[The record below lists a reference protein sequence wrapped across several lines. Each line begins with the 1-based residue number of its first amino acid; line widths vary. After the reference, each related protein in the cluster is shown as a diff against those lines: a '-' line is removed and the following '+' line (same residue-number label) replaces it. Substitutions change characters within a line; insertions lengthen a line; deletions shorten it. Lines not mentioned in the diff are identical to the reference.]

1 MSVTVYSTPSCPYCT
16 MVKNHLKKK
25 QVPFDDIDVSRDQRR
40 AEEMIRK
47 SGQMGVPV
55 VDINGRI
62 LVGFRP
68 AEIDSALA
76 R

>member
-1 MSVTVYSTPSCPYCT
+1 MAISLYSTASCPYCV
-16 MVKNHLKKK
+16 MAKNYLNQEKIPYTEYR
-25 QVPFDDIDVSRDQRR
+25 VDQDSRR
-40 AEEMIRK
+40 AEEMVRK

-55 VDINGRI
+55 LDVNGRV

-68 AEIDSALA
+68 ADIQSALK

>member
-1 MSVTVYSTPSCPYCT
+1 MSVVVYSTPSCPYCT
-16 MVKNHLKKK
+16 MVKNYLKNKN
-25 QVPFDDIDVSRDQRR
+25 VPYTEYDVSRDTRR
-40 AEEMIRK
+40 ADEMVRK

-55 VDINGRI
+55 VDINGRV

-68 AEIDSALA
+68 AEIENALK

>member
-1 MSVTVYSTPSCPYCT
+1 MSVIVYSTPSCPYCT
-16 MVKNHLKKK
+16 MVKNYLKGKG
-25 QVPFDDIDVSRDQRR
+25 VPYTDFDVSRDTRR
-40 AEEMIRK
+40 AEEMVRK

-55 VDINGRI
+55 VDINGRV

-68 AEIDSALA
+68 NDIESALK